1 VTRPA
6 RLAGDDVAA
15 WLAGHPQWSD
25 AGGRLVRELATLD
38 YPGAARLVAAQVD
51 LAEELDH
58 HAVITLA
65 HRRVRVELWTHDV
78 GGVTQLDLDYAQA
91 FDDLVAREYAT
102 LLAPGGGAA

>member
-6 RLAGDDVAA
+6 RLPGAAVAE
-15 WLAGHPQWSD
+15 WLAAHRAWSD
-25 AGGRLVRELATLD
+25 DGGHLVRELATLD

-58 HAVITLA
+58 HPVITLGY
-65 HRRVRVELWTHDV
+65 RRVRVELWTHDA

-91 FDDLVAREYAT
+91 FDDLVAGEYAT
-102 LLAPGGGAA
+102 LLAPGPGA